1 MLTVFLRDIHEG
13 NLSLKDADIKQN
25 HLINE
30 LRNMQKSKIAVEE
43 ISFLKNSLFISTR
56 EKILNNFKGKIFLT
70 KNFNQHLK
78 T

>member
-1 MLTVFLRDIHEG
+1 MLTVFLRDIHER

-30 LRNMQKSKIAVEE
+30 LRNIQKSKIAVEE
-43 ISFLKNSLFISTR
+43 TSFLKNSLFISTR

-70 KNFNQHLK
+70 KKF
-78 T
+78 

>member
-1 MLTVFLRDIHEG
+1 MLTVFLRDIYER

-30 LRNMQKSKIAVEE
+30 LRNIQKSKIAVEE
-43 ISFLKNSLFISTR
+43 ISFFKNSLFISTR

-70 KNFNQHLK
+70 KKF
-78 T
+78 

>member
-1 MLTVFLRDIHEG
+1 MLTVFQRDIHEG

-56 EKILNNFKGKIFLT
+56 EKILNNFKDKIFLT
-70 KNFNQHLK
+70 KKF
-78 T
+78 

>member
-70 KNFNQHLK
+70 KKF
-78 T
+78 